1 MPRAHRNEASGLRA
15 SRRNGRRSP
24 LCDSGKRKQPVRKL
38 RPFKAAAA
46 KNGAWGEIA
55 HQPTEHRSRDHP
67 EPETGAHEAEVPRAL
82 IAISDIGNISA
93 GYRPSRPGDA
103 GHDPPDIENPKE
115 RRRRHDG
122 VVDSSAGQRDEQDR
136 PPPETIRQRAQ
147 HRCAGKLHQR
157 IQRQQNAIVGGD
169 VVRVNQIAQEARQH
183 RHNQADADSVERDS
197 AQNYDQGS
205 VGFHVWPPDQ
215 PPLVRLNARIL
226 YH

>member
-1 MPRAHRNEASGLRA
+1 MVLERKLSSAKGALDTLGNRINGLQRQLEHFDLQSETLMSA
-15 SRRNGRRSP
+15 MAAIYVDVISP
-24 LCDSGKRKQPVRKL
+24 LGPRIQV
-38 RPFKAAAA
+38 
-46 KNGAWGEIA
+46 
-55 HQPTEHRSRDHP
+55 
-67 EPETGAHEAEVPRAL
+67 TGSPAVLQSPQVQA
-82 IAISDIGNISA
+82 
-93 GYRPSRPGDA
+93 
-103 GHDPPDIENPKE
+103 
-115 RRRRHDG
+115 
-122 VVDSSAGQRDEQDR
+122 
-136 PPPETIRQRAQ
+136 AQ

>member
-1 MPRAHRNEASGLRA
+1 M
-15 SRRNGRRSP
+15 
-24 LCDSGKRKQPVRKL
+24 
-38 RPFKAAAA
+38 
-46 KNGAWGEIA
+46 
-55 HQPTEHRSRDHP
+55 
-67 EPETGAHEAEVPRAL
+67 
-82 IAISDIGNISA
+82 
-93 GYRPSRPGDA
+93 
-103 GHDPPDIENPKE
+103 
-115 RRRRHDG
+115 
-122 VVDSSAGQRDEQDR
+122 
-136 PPPETIRQRAQ
+136 
-147 HRCAGKLHQR
+147 HQR

>member
-1 MPRAHRNEASGLRA
+1 VAPASET
-15 SRRNGRRSP
+15 SKIGRRPKRS
-24 LCDSGKRKQPVRKL
+24 DS
-38 RPFKAAAA
+38 A
-46 KNGAWGEIA
+46 
-55 HQPTEHRSRDHP
+55 
-67 EPETGAHEAEVPRAL
+67 
-82 IAISDIGNISA
+82 
-93 GYRPSRPGDA
+93 
-103 GHDPPDIENPKE
+103 
-115 RRRRHDG
+115 
-122 VVDSSAGQRDEQDR
+122 
-136 PPPETIRQRAQ
+136 
-147 HRCAGKLHQR
+147 HQR

>member
-1 MPRAHRNEASGLRA
+1 MRLRQKETARQEIEAVQGCR
-15 SRRNGRRSP
+15 GEERSV
-24 LCDSGKRKQPVRKL
+24 G
-38 RPFKAAAA
+38 
-46 KNGAWGEIA
+46 GETA

>member
-1 MPRAHRNEASGLRA
+1 MQNAKCGKRNADRGRVPVKAILAEMTQSAAGTCPTSCMMKKTAIRGRRRRSCPGAHRNEASGLRA

-46 KNGAWGEIA
+46 KNGAWGETA

-103 GHDPPDIENPKE
+103 GPRSARYREPK
-115 RRRRHDG
+115 
-122 VVDSSAGQRDEQDR
+122 
-136 PPPETIRQRAQ
+136 
-147 HRCAGKLHQR
+147 GK
-157 IQRQQNAIVGGD
+157 AP
-169 VVRVNQIAQEARQH
+169 
-183 RHNQADADSVERDS
+183 S
-197 AQNYDQGS
+197 
-205 VGFHVWPPDQ
+205 P
-215 PPLVRLNARIL
+215 
-226 YH
+226 

>member
-1 MPRAHRNEASGLRA
+1 MTQSAAGTCPTSCMMKKTAIRAATTVMPRAHRNEASGLRA

-46 KNGAWGEIA
+46 KRQAWGETA

-115 RRRRHDG
+115 G
-122 VVDSSAGQRDEQDR
+122 AVAMM
-136 PPPETIRQRAQ
+136 A
-147 HRCAGKLHQR
+147 
-157 IQRQQNAIVGGD
+157 
-169 VVRVNQIAQEARQH
+169 
-183 RHNQADADSVERDS
+183 
-197 AQNYDQGS
+197 
-205 VGFHVWPPDQ
+205 
-215 PPLVRLNARIL
+215 
-226 YH
+226 